1 MTQNRA
7 VTMWLFFHTQKTKRM
22 RGSPGEV
29 MANNENLVP
38 FTSNQSREEAVKNG
52 RKGGKASGA
61 ARRRKADFRKTLNA
75 LLTAE
80 IDSPEWTPVLNAL
93 GLDSTLES
101 AVNAAMIREAL
112 SGNVKAYIAIRD
124 TLGQTT
130 KSEED
135 LEEQKIR
142 TAAAKAKAGQEDEE
156 EPEDDGFIDAFND
169 ATEDD
174 WSDSADKEET
184 EDLNNKEE
192 TTDI

>member
-1 MTQNRA
+1 
-7 VTMWLFFHTQKTKRM
+7 
-22 RGSPGEV
+22 

-112 SGNVKAYIAIRD
+112 SGDVKAYIAIRD

-169 ATEDD
+169 ATEDY
-174 WSDSADKEET
+174 WSESAYKEET

>member
-1 MTQNRA
+1 
-7 VTMWLFFHTQKTKRM
+7 
-22 RGSPGEV
+22 
-29 MANNENLVP
+29 
-38 FTSNQSREEAVKNG
+38 
-52 RKGGKASGA
+52 
-61 ARRRKADFRKTLNA
+61 
-75 LLTAE
+75 
-80 IDSPEWTPVLNAL
+80 
-93 GLDSTLES
+93 
-101 AVNAAMIREAL
+101 MIREAL
-112 SGNVKAYIAIRD
+112 SGDVKAYIAIRD